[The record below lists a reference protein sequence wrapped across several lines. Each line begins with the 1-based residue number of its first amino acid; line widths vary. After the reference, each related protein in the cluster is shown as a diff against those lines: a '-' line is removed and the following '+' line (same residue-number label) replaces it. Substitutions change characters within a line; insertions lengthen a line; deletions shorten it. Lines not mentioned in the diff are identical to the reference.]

1 MRHSRSWKPNE
12 SSDMSIRT
20 ERVASLL
27 KEEIGAFLTREFR
40 DPSYGFTT
48 VTDVRMT
55 PDLKLAKIYFSV
67 FGAAEVQARTMEMLQ
82 EQKSHIRGQVG
93 SHLRLKFT
101 PALQFFLDDTLD
113 HVDRINTLIKKIHSE
128 GSSKPDGSDS

>member
-1 MRHSRSWKPNE
+1 
-12 SSDMSIRT
+12 MSIRT

-27 KEEIGAFLTREFR
+27 KEEIGGILIREFR
-40 DPSYGFTT
+40 DPAYGFTT

-55 PDLKLAKIYFSV
+55 PDLKIAKVYFSV
-67 FGAAEVQARTMEMLQ
+67 FGGPDVKSKTMAMLE

-101 PALQFFLDDTLD
+101 PTLQFFLDDTLD
-113 HVDRINTLIKKIHSE
+113 HVDRINTLIKKIHNE
-128 GSSKPDGSDS
+128 GNDTPDGSGS